1 MRAFCTLAFV
11 AACGGGGGDSLVAS
25 ASFVVT
31 EKSGAATTSRLDVL
45 LNQTITFE
53 IAFDGNIEVLGPV
66 GGCPTSEW
74 MQPAASTTA
83 TGASAEDLERV
94 VFAYLPDWYIR
105 LSLCDV
111 HAQSSVQ
118 LSADDF
124 MGTMFTLGCIGL
136 PASAVRRDG
145 SGNPEWSS
153 FTAPSCTFL
162 MLDSA
167 FNRVIGA
174 NDVTMTITVD

>member
-1 MRAFCTLAFV
+1 MVLL
-11 AACGGGGGDSLVAS
+11 AACGGGGSDRLVAS

-31 EKSGAATTSRLDVL
+31 EKSGAATSSRLDVL
-45 LNQTITFE
+45 VNQTLTFE
-53 IAFDGNIEVLGPV
+53 IAFDDPVVVNAPV

-74 MQPAASTTA
+74 KQIAAETTA
-83 TGASAEDLERV
+83 SGESAADLETV

-111 HAQSSVQ
+111 EAQSSVQ

-136 PASAVRRDG
+136 PASARRRDG
-145 SGNPEWSS
+145 SGNPEWST

-174 NDVTMTITVD
+174 SDVSMTVKLD

>member
-1 MRAFCTLAFV
+1 MRAFCIAALV
-11 AACGGGGGDSLVAS
+11 GACGGGGGDALVAS
-25 ASFVVT
+25 ATFVVT

-45 LNQTITFE
+45 VGQTITFE
-53 IAFDGNIEVLGPV
+53 IVFDEAVEVLANA

-74 MQPAASTTA
+74 KQVAAKTTA
-83 TGASAEDLERV
+83 TGDSAENLENV

-111 HAQSSVQ
+111 EAQSSVQ

-136 PASAVRRDG
+136 PASALRRDG
-145 SGNPEWSS
+145 SGNPEWTT

-174 NDVTMTITVD
+174 NDVAMTVTVD